1 LEEFTKD
8 AVKVIDRACC
18 EISNRRGYGIIDVRV
33 REILPEVGPDW
44 PETLLQQSS
53 GEKRPTNHARRVR
66 PEPTR
71 PVENGLTFENDG
83 ELTVYRAVKK
93 IQETYPSDDTI
104 AIFPLPGVRLPRRT
118 WEPDVL
124 LTYKKRAGVL
134 EIDGPHHNARRAM
147 DMSRDS
153 MWLDSGVA
161 YVDRITVEALAN
173 PKELEAFLRK
183 FLKRLAETR

>member
-1 LEEFTKD
+1 M
-8 AVKVIDRACC
+8 
-18 EISNRRGYGIIDVRV
+18 
-33 REILPEVGPDW
+33 
-44 PETLLQQSS
+44 
-53 GEKRPTNHARRVR
+53 
-66 PEPTR
+66 
-71 PVENGLTFENDG
+71 ENGLTFENDG
-83 ELTVYRAVKK
+83 ELTVYRALKK